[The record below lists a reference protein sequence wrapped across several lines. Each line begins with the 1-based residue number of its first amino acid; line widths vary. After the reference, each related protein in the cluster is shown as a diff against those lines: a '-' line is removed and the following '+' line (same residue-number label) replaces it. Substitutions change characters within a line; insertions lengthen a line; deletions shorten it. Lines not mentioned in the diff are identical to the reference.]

1 MTAAEK
7 IEVGKMVA
15 TLVAAIIVFAG
26 GFFTYA
32 YQRRID
38 RGDKLRE
45 KKQAAYEAYLHRLY
59 AAAMERNR
67 DAPIAAARVAVG
79 KTLKPDRLFS
89 NEEKHDL
96 YQEAKLSVFVM
107 ASDLVVRAAGSYQK
121 MVEVGSMASGEQKRV
136 AFAELIR
143 AMREDS
149 FNATGLTV
157 EEIANLSPII
167 HR

>member
-1 MTAAEK
+1 
-7 IEVGKMVA
+7 
-15 TLVAAIIVFAG
+15 
-26 GFFTYA
+26 
-32 YQRRID
+32 
-38 RGDKLRE
+38 
-45 KKQAAYEAYLHRLY
+45 
-59 AAAMERNR
+59 
-67 DAPIAAARVAVG
+67 
-79 KTLKPDRLFS
+79 
-89 NEEKHDL
+89 
-96 YQEAKLSVFVM
+96 M